1 MVCTLFSET
10 LSHLLYMQV
19 SDLDEE
25 CVAAMTKYYCVTSKE
40 IEEKVKKV

>member
-1 MVCTLFSET
+1 
-10 LSHLLYMQV
+10 MQV